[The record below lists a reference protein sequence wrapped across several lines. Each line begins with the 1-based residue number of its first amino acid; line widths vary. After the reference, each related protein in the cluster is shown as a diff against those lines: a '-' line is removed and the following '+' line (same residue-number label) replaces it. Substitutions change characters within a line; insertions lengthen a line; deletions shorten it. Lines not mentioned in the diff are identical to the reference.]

1 MAVLEMQKICIC
13 ALKKERKPIIEYI
26 QRSGVVEIK
35 ERKVKK
41 GFPRWIQ
48 VLLNQVLKEMQ
59 L

>member
-26 QRSGVVEIK
+26 QRSGAVEIK

-41 GFPRWIQ
+41 E
-48 VLLNQVLKEMQ
+48 KENIYGKS

>member
-41 GFPRWIQ
+41 AFPRWIQ